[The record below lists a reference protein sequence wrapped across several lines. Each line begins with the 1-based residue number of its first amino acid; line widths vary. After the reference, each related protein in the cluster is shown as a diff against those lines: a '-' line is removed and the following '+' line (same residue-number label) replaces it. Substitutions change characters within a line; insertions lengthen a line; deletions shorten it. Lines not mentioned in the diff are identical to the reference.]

1 MTESVP
7 DEAAETVEPVEPVE
21 PPEYGALAER
31 VARLEA
37 QATDLT
43 ERIDAQTRELAR
55 ALDLVAGL
63 ERAIRA
69 TPDPESEEPQ

>member
-1 MTESVP
+1 MTESAP
-7 DEAAETVEPVEPVE
+7 NEAVETVKPVE

-37 QATDLT
+37 QVTDLT
-43 ERIDAQTRELAR
+43 ERLDAQTRELAR
-55 ALDLVAGL
+55 ALDLVADL

-69 TPDPESEEPQ
+69 TPTPESEEPQ

>member
-1 MTESVP
+1 MTESAP
-7 DEAAETVEPVEPVE
+7 DEAAETTDPTEL
-21 PPEYGALAER
+21 PELGALAER

-43 ERIDAQTRELAR
+43 ERLDAQTRELAR
-55 ALDLVAGL
+55 ALDLVADL

-69 TPDPESEEPQ
+69 TPTPESEEPQ